1 MDEWG
6 RRRSADMQNVVGS
19 KPINWTSSQ
28 HWRLLV
34 ALKDEVANGLSRSLR
49 EAVHAPSAFSRVYE
63 AKAQELLVFLLRR
76 TFDVEVARDLTAE
89 TFAQA
94 FEHRGRFRGQTDAEA
109 AAWLYSIARHQLG
122 RYARRGVIQRKAVE
136 RLGIELPE
144 VSDDDRQRV
153 VELAGLA
160 DLRKTVAD
168 AFSTLPPGQRE
179 ALRLRVLDE
188 HAYRDVAA
196 VLGVSEETA
205 RVRVSRALRR
215 LADVVDMPTPTGV
228 NP

>member
-1 MDEWG
+1 M
-6 RRRSADMQNVVGS
+6 
-19 KPINWTSSQ
+19 
-28 HWRLLV
+28 
-34 ALKDEVANGLSRSLR
+34 ANGLAASLR
-49 EAVHAPSAFSRVYE
+49 DAVHAPAAFSRVYE

-94 FEHRGRFRGQTDAEA
+94 FEHRRRFRGQTDAEA
-109 AAWLYSIARHQLG
+109 AAWLYGIARHQLE
-122 RYARRGVIQRKAVE
+122 RYARSGVIQRKAVE
-136 RLGIELPE
+136 RLGIVVPD
-144 VSDDDRQRV
+144 VSDDEHQRI

-168 AFSTLPPGQRE
+168 AFSTLSPQQRE
-179 ALRLRVLDE
+179 ALRLRVIDE

-196 VLGVSEETA
+196 TLGVSEETA
-205 RVRVSRALRR
+205 RARVSRALRR
-215 LADVVDMPTPTGV
+215 IADVIDTSTPTGV